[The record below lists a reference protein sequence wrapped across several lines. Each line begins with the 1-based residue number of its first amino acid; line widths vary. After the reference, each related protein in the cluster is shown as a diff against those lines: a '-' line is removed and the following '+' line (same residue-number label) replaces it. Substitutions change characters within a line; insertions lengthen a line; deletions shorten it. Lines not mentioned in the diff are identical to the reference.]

1 MCSAAP
7 EQKLFEGNFCSL
19 TLSSVSFITCS
30 SSLFLCFCNT
40 VKFIVMQIKFLVV
53 VFMVL
58 LLTTE
63 NLVLQD
69 VKITFQQDIIK
80 LMIMSRSDQICTN
93 KISPELKNVSHLMT
107 ALFLCSLDKF
117 SRSYFPNKL
126 RRCSCVDT

>member
-7 EQKLFEGNFCSL
+7 EHKLFHGNFCSL

-53 VFMVL
+53 VFMAL

-63 NLVLQD
+63 NLVLRD

-80 LMIMSRSDQICTN
+80 LMIMSRSD
-93 KISPELKNVSHLMT
+93 LH
-107 ALFLCSLDKF
+107 
-117 SRSYFPNKL
+117 
-126 RRCSCVDT
+126 